1 MTQIFYAFTIIAF
14 VLFQTSLAP
23 DLWGFDK
30 FFDMITIFI
39 VYLAVFRRLGECVV
53 FVILSGAVMD
63 SLSGGPFGV
72 YMTIYIWLFAGIRWT
87 KNFLHLGNAILIP
100 LITTASVFFQN
111 TLIIG
116 LTALVEKRFNLGPET
131 FRNVL
136 IQLVWAAAAGPFL
149 IYLLKSAHDGW
160 NLRSIEKIFK
170 YGR

>member
-1 MTQIFYAFTIIAF
+1 MTQIFYVFTVVSF
-14 VLFQTSLAP
+14 VLFQTSFAP

-30 FFDMITIFI
+30 FFDLITIFI
-39 VYLAVFRRLGECVV
+39 VYLAVFRPLGESAPFVV
-53 FVILSGAVMD
+53 LSGAVMD
-63 SLSGGPFGV
+63 SISGGPFGV
-72 YMTIYIWLFAGIRWT
+72 YMTIYIWLFVGIRWT

-116 LTALVEKRFNLGPET
+116 LTALIENRFNLGPET

-136 IQLVWAAAAGPFL
+136 IQLVWAAAAGPVL
-149 IYLLKSAHDGW
+149 IYLLKNLHGGW